1 LSPETELTLIVGFK
15 SGTTLKS
22 DIYMISPD
30 EVKEI
35 IGNAQEAVLSNEGAL
50 QFTING
56 FDTYVAHDSIAY
68 ITCVYEEVDEDEQSN
83 H

>member
-1 LSPETELTLIVGFK
+1 MSLETELTLIVGFK

-22 DIYMISPD
+22 DVYKVSPD
-30 EVKEI
+30 AVETIVAD
-35 IGNAQEAVLSNEGAL
+35 AQEAVLSNEGAL

-68 ITCVYEEVDEDEQSN
+68 ITCVYEEADEDE
-83 H
+83 